1 MSMERC
7 ILLIIKTM
15 DKKSII
21 GLILIFGI
29 FVGYMFWVAP
39 SKEEMA
45 ERQRIYDSTMAANLE
60 AQRVADSIEAAKA
73 RQDSLLMAGD
83 SAATYAAMDEAFGA
97 HRRVQD
103 MGVFNSAAER
113 NSYGFR
119 VRNERMDLFFNTRG
133 AMVNEVI
140 LKDYRT
146 YDSND
151 LVLITP
157 SKDNMNLV
165 FSTEDNRVVNTKDL
179 TFTAYIEGQEVLPET
194 LVLEGDDSLAIS
206 FRAEVEDSV
215 NHGYLEFLYT
225 IHGDSYEVGFDIN
238 FVGLEKV
245 VRNTPY
251 MDFQWQNRMLRQEK
265 VNSGSRGKSNR
276 NSDRERY
283 YSSIYYKAPSDK
295 SPDNLAMGQDK
306 QKQVK
311 TNLEWVA
318 FKDQYFAAILNAEGS
333 VPFENADIEVRTN
346 KRDTARNY
354 LTDMR
359 AVIGIPYEQGNP
371 HMHMGFYYG
380 PTKLRDLRAMHRG
393 YDRMLPLGWTIISK
407 SISRWLIVPVFNL
420 LEGFNW
426 NYGIIIIVFTLLIR
440 LVLLPL
446 VFKSYQGGAIM
457 RILKPEMDALNKKY
471 PAQEQAMQK
480 QQAMMALQKK
490 AGYSPVAG
498 CLPVLIQMP
507 FLTAMFMFFPIAIEL
522 RQKPFLWCSDL
533 SNYDSILDFGFNIPL
548 YGDHI
553 SLFCLL
559 MFGMQFFYTWYTM
572 KQQAG
577 TQSMP
582 GMKFMMYFMPFLM
595 LFIFNSQSAGLN
607 LYYLVSLT
615 FTMCTMMLIRRFTS
629 EKKVRARMAAYDLK
643 HQKDNGKKK
652 KSSFAQ
658 RLEEMQKMAEQMQKE
673 QKKR

>member
-1 MSMERC
+1 
-7 ILLIIKTM
+7 M

-21 GLILIFGI
+21 GLVLIFAI

-45 ERQRIYDSTMAANLE
+45 ERQRVYDSMVAANVE
-60 AQRVADSIEAAKA
+60 AQRIEDSIAAAIARADSLAA
-73 RQDSLLMAGD
+73 AGD
-83 SAATYAAMDEAFGA
+83 SVLPGTT
-97 HRRVQD
+97 RRVQD
-103 MGVFNSAAER
+103 MGVFNAAAQGEVQSITVSNDR
-113 NSYGFR
+113 MTMELNTLGAR
-119 VRNERMDLFFNTRG
+119 VDRVVL
-133 AMVNEVI
+133 A
-140 LKDYRT
+140 DYQT
-146 YDSND
+146 YDSNE

-157 SKDNMNLV
+157 SESNMNLI

-179 TFTAYIEGQEVLPET
+179 VFTPYVNGVEVESGEWR
-194 LVLEGDDSLAIS
+194 VENEDSTVVS
-206 FRAEVEDSV
+206 FRAAIEGDSTMQQDA
-215 NHGYLEFLYT
+215 YLEFAYT
-225 IHGDSYEVGFDIN
+225 IRGGSYEVGFDIN
-238 FVGLEKV
+238 FVGLGKV

-283 YSSIYYKAPSDK
+283 YSSIYYKTPKDK
-295 SPDNLAMGQDK
+295 NPDNVGLGQDK
-306 QKQVK
+306 SKQVK
-311 TNLEWVA
+311 TNLDWVA
-318 FKDQYFAAILNAEGS
+318 FKDQYFAAIVTAEGN
-333 VPFENADIEVRTN
+333 VPFENAEVEVVTD
-346 KRDTARNY
+346 KRDTAANY

-359 AVIGIPYEQGNP
+359 AVIGLQYDEKAPQ
-371 HMHMGFYYG
+371 MHMGFYYG

-393 YDRMLPLGWTIISK
+393 YERMLPLGWTIISK
-407 SISRWLIVPVFNL
+407 SISRYLIVPVFNF
-420 LEGFNW
+420 LEKFNW
-426 NYGIIIIVFTLLIR
+426 NYGIIIIIFTLLIR

-457 RILKPEMDALNKKY
+457 RILKPEMEALNKKY

-480 QQAMMALQKK
+480 QQAMMAIQKK
-490 AGYSPVAG
+490 AGYSPMAG
-498 CLPVLIQMP
+498 CLPILIQMP

-522 RQKPFLWCSDL
+522 RQKSFLWCDDL

-582 GMKFMMYFMPFLM
+582 GMKFMMYFMPFMM

-607 LYYLVSLT
+607 LYYLISLT

-629 EKKVRARMAAYDLK
+629 EKKVRARMAAYDQK
-643 HQKDNGKKK
+643 HANDKGKGKK
-652 KSSFAQ
+652 KSSFAK
-658 RLEEMQKMAEQMQKE
+658 RLEELQKQAEQMQK
-673 QKKR
+673 QQNRR

>member
-1 MSMERC
+1 
-7 ILLIIKTM
+7 M

-21 GLILIFGI
+21 GLVLIFAI

-45 ERQRIYDSTMAANLE
+45 ERQRVYDSTMQANLE
-60 AQRVADSIEAAKA
+60 AQRIEDSIVAAKA
-73 RQDSLLMAGD
+73 LQDSLLMAGD
-83 SAATYAAMDEAFGA
+83 TTLVQGA
-97 HRRVQD
+97 VRKVSD
-103 MGVFNSAAER
+103 MGAFNAAAQGEER
-113 NSYGFR
+113 KYELFTDLMHIEFSNVGAR
-119 VRNERMDLFFNTRG
+119 VDRVVL
-133 AMVNEVI
+133 A
-140 LKDYRT
+140 DYLT
-146 YDSND
+146 YDSNE

-157 SKDNMNLV
+157 SEENMNLV

-179 TFTAYIEGQEVLPET
+179 VFVPYLDGTPWNELNSTAACK
-194 LVLEGDDSLAIS
+194 GDDSAVVS
-206 FRAEVEDSV
+206 FRAEINDSV

-225 IHGDSYEVGFDIN
+225 VHGDNYEVDFDIN
-238 FVGLEKV
+238 FVGLGGV
-245 VRNTPY
+245 VRETPY

-283 YSSIYYKAPSDK
+283 YSSIYYKGPK
-295 SPDNLAMGQDK
+295 EKNPNNVGMGQDK

-311 TNLEWVA
+311 TTLDWVA
-318 FKDQYFAAILNAEGS
+318 FKDQYFAAIINAEGG
-333 VPFENADIEVRTN
+333 VPFENADLAVATD
-346 KRDTARNY
+346 KRDTAKNY
-354 LTDMR
+354 MTDMN
-359 AVIGIPYEQGNP
+359 AVIGLPYDANNGKMQ
-371 HMHMGFYYG
+371 MSFYYG
-380 PTKLRDLRAMHRG
+380 PTKLRDLRKMHRG

-407 SISRWLIVPVFNL
+407 SISRYLIIPVFNF
-420 LEGFNW
+420 LERFNW

-490 AGYSPVAG
+490 AGYSPMAG

-522 RQKPFLWCSDL
+522 RQKPFLWCNDL

-582 GMKFMMYFMPFLM
+582 GMKFMMYFMPFMM

-607 LYYLVSLT
+607 LYYLISLT

-643 HQKDNGKKK
+643 HANDKGKKKK
-652 KSSFAQ
+652 KSSFQQ
-658 RLEEMQKMAEQMQKE
+658 RLEELQKQAEQMQKQQ
-673 QKKR
+673 QKR

>member
-1 MSMERC
+1 
-7 ILLIIKTM
+7 M

-21 GLILIFGI
+21 GLVLIFGI

-45 ERQRIYDSTMAANLE
+45 ERQRVYDSMVAANAE
-60 AQRVADSIEAAKA
+60 AQRIEDSILAEKG
-73 RQDSLLMAGD
+73 RLDSLAAAGD
-83 SAATYAAMDEAFGA
+83 TVLPGMQ
-97 HRRVQD
+97 RKVQD
-103 MGVFNSAAER
+103 MGVFNAAAQGEAQSVTVS
-113 NSYGFR
+113 NSLMT
-119 VRNERMDLFFNTRG
+119 VEFNTLGGR
-133 AMVNEVI
+133 VDRVV
-140 LKDYRT
+140 LKDYQT
-146 YDSND
+146 YDSNE

-157 SKDNMNLV
+157 SEDNMNLI

-179 TFTAYIEGQEVLPET
+179 VFTPIVDKTDLENEDSTEVR
-194 LVLEGDDSLAIS
+194 
-206 FRAEVEDSV
+206 FRAAIDST
-215 NHGYLEFLYT
+215 NANYLEFVYT
-225 IHGDSYEVGFDIN
+225 IRGNSYEVGFDIN
-238 FVGLEKV
+238 FVGLQQV
-245 VRNTPY
+245 VRETPY

-283 YSSIYYKAPSDK
+283 YSSIYYKTPKDK
-295 SPDNLAMGQDK
+295 NPDNVGLGQDK

-311 TNLEWVA
+311 TNLDWVA
-318 FKDQYFAAILNAEGS
+318 FKDQYFAAIFTAEGN
-333 VPFENADIEVRTN
+333 VPFENAEVEVATD
-346 KRDTARNY
+346 KRDTAANY

-359 AVIGIPYEQGNP
+359 AVIGLQYDKNNP
-371 HMHMGFYYG
+371 SMHMGFYYG

-393 YDRMLPLGWTIISK
+393 YERMLPLGWTIISK
-407 SISRWLIVPVFNL
+407 SISRYLIIPVFNF
-420 LEGFNW
+420 LEKFGW

-446 VFKSYQGGAIM
+446 VYKSYQGGAIM

-471 PAQEQAMQK
+471 PKQEQAMQK
-480 QQAMMALQKK
+480 QQEMMALQKK
-490 AGYSPVAG
+490 AGYSPMAG
-498 CLPVLIQMP
+498 CLPILIQMP

-522 RQKPFLWCSDL
+522 RQKPFLWCPDL
-533 SNYDSILDFGFNIPL
+533 STYDSILDFGFNIPL

-582 GMKFMMYFMPFLM
+582 GMKLVMYFMPFMM

-607 LYYLVSLT
+607 LYYLISLT
-615 FTMCTMMLIRRFTS
+615 FTMTVMMLIRRFTS
-629 EKKVRARMAAYDLK
+629 EQKVRARMVAYDHK
-643 HQKDNGKKK
+643 HAADKGKGNKK
-652 KSSFAQ
+652 KSSFAK
-658 RLEEMQKMAEQMQKE
+658 RLEELQKQAELMQKQQN
-673 QKKR
+673 KR

>member
-1 MSMERC
+1 
-7 ILLIIKTM
+7 M

-21 GLILIFGI
+21 GLVLIFAI

-45 ERQRIYDSTMAANLE
+45 ERQRVYDSTMQANLE
-60 AQRVADSIEAAKA
+60 AQRIEDSIAAAKA
-73 RQDSLLMAGD
+73 LQDSLLMAGD
-83 SAATYAAMDEAFGA
+83 TTLVQGA
-97 HRRVQD
+97 ERKVQD
-103 MGVFNSAAER
+103 MGVFNAAAQGEA
-113 NSYGFR
+113 R
-119 VRNERMDLFFNTRG
+119 VITVSNNCMTMEFNTLG
-133 AMVNEVI
+133 ARVDRVV
-140 LKDYRT
+140 LADYLT
-146 YDSND
+146 YDSNE

-157 SKDNMNLV
+157 SEENMNLV

-179 TFTAYIEGQEVLPET
+179 IFTPYIYGKAAENNEWTVK
-194 LVLEGDDSLAIS
+194 EGDSLTIS
-206 FRAEVEDSV
+206 FRAEVADSLT
-215 NHGYLEFLYT
+215 NGYLEFAYI
-225 IHGDSYEVGFDIN
+225 IHDNHEVDFDIN
-238 FVGLEKV
+238 FVGLGGV
-245 VRNTPY
+245 VRETPY
-251 MDFQWQNRMLRQEK
+251 MDFHWQNRMLRQEK

-283 YSSIYYKAPSDK
+283 YSSIYYKGPK
-295 SPDNLAMGQDK
+295 EKNPNNVGMGQDK

-311 TNLEWVA
+311 TTLDWVA
-318 FKDQYFAAILNAEGS
+318 FKDQYFAAIINAEGG
-333 VPFENADIEVRTN
+333 VPFENADLAVVTD
-346 KRDTARNY
+346 KRDTAKNY
-354 LTDMR
+354 MTDMN
-359 AVIGIPYEQGNP
+359 AVIGLPYDANNGKMQ
-371 HMHMGFYYG
+371 MSFYYG
-380 PTKLRDLRAMHRG
+380 PTKLRDLRKMHRG

-407 SISRWLIVPVFNL
+407 SISRYLIIPVFNF
-420 LEGFNW
+420 LERFNW

-490 AGYSPVAG
+490 AGYSPMAG

-522 RQKPFLWCSDL
+522 RQKPFLWCNDL

-582 GMKFMMYFMPFLM
+582 GMKFMMYFMPFMM

-607 LYYLVSLT
+607 LYYLISLT

-643 HQKDNGKKK
+643 HANDKGKKKK
-652 KSSFAQ
+652 KSSFQQ
-658 RLEEMQKMAEQMQKE
+658 RLEELQKQAEQMQKQQ
-673 QKKR
+673 QKR

>member
-1 MSMERC
+1 
-7 ILLIIKTM
+7 M

-21 GLILIFGI
+21 GLVLIFAI

-45 ERQRIYDSTMAANLE
+45 ERQRVYDSMVAANAE
-60 AQRVADSIEAAKA
+60 AQRIEDSIAAEKA
-73 RQDSLLMAGD
+73 RMDSL
-83 SAATYAAMDEAFGA
+83 AATGDTVLPGTT
-97 HRRVQD
+97 RRVQD
-103 MGVFNSAAER
+103 MGVFNAAAQGEAQTLTVS
-113 NSYGFR
+113 NNLMS
-119 VRNERMDLFFNTRG
+119 VEFNTLG
-133 AMVNEVI
+133 ARVDRVV
-140 LKDYRT
+140 LKDYLT
-146 YDSND
+146 YDSNE

-157 SKDNMNLV
+157 SEENMNLI

-179 TFTAYIEGQEVLPET
+179 VFTPIVDKTELGNEDSTEVR
-194 LVLEGDDSLAIS
+194 
-206 FRAEVEDSV
+206 FRAAVDSS
-215 NHGYLEFLYT
+215 NANYLEFVYT
-225 IHGDSYEVGFDIN
+225 IRGNSYEVAFDIN
-238 FVGLEKV
+238 FVGLKEV

-283 YSSIYYKAPSDK
+283 YSSIYYKTPNDK
-295 SPDNLAMGQDK
+295 NPDNLGLGQDK

-311 TNLEWVA
+311 TNLDWVA
-318 FKDQYFAAILNAEGS
+318 FKDQYFAAIITAENNT
-333 VPFENADIEVRTN
+333 PFENADIEVSTD
-346 KRDTARNY
+346 KRDTAANY

-359 AVIGIPYEQGNP
+359 AIIGLQYDEKAPQ
-371 HMHMGFYYG
+371 MHLGFYYG

-393 YDRMLPLGWTIISK
+393 YERMLPLGWTIISK
-407 SISRWLIVPVFNL
+407 SISRYLIIPVFNY
-420 LEGFNW
+420 LERFNW

-471 PAQEQAMQK
+471 PKQEQAMQK
-480 QQAMMALQKK
+480 QQEMMALQKK
-490 AGYSPVAG
+490 AGYSPMAG
-498 CLPVLIQMP
+498 CLPILIQMP

-522 RQKPFLWCSDL
+522 RQKPFLWCPDL

-582 GMKFMMYFMPFLM
+582 GMKFMMYFMPFMM

-607 LYYLVSLT
+607 LYYLISLT
-615 FTMCTMMLIRRFTS
+615 FTMCTMMLIRRFNS
-629 EKKVRARMAAYDLK
+629 EKEVRARMVAYDHK
-643 HQKDNGKKK
+643 HAADKGKGKK
-652 KSSFAQ
+652 KSSFAK
-658 RLEEMQKMAEQMQKE
+658 RLEELQKQAEQMQK
-673 QKKR
+673 QQNRK

>member
-1 MSMERC
+1 
-7 ILLIIKTM
+7 M

-21 GLILIFGI
+21 GLVLIFAI

-45 ERQRIYDSTMAANLE
+45 ERQRVYDSTMQANLE
-60 AQRVADSIEAAKA
+60 AQRIEDSIAAAKA
-73 RQDSLLMAGD
+73 LQDSLAAAGD
-83 SAATYAAMDEAFGA
+83 TTLVQGA
-97 HRRVQD
+97 VRKVAD
-103 MGVFNSAAER
+103 MGAFNSATQGEA
-113 NSYGFR
+113 R
-119 VRNERMDLFFNTRG
+119 VITVSNNCMTMEFNTLG
-133 AMVNEVI
+133 ARVDRVV
-140 LKDYRT
+140 LADYLT
-146 YDSND
+146 YDSNE

-157 SKDNMNLV
+157 SEENMNLV

-179 TFTAYIEGQEVLPET
+179 IFTPYIYGKAAENNEWTVK
-194 LVLEGDDSLAIS
+194 EGDSLTIS
-206 FRAEVEDSV
+206 FRAEVADSLT
-215 NHGYLEFLYT
+215 NGYLEFAYI
-225 IHGDSYEVGFDIN
+225 IHDNHEVDFDIN
-238 FVGLEKV
+238 FVGLGGV
-245 VRNTPY
+245 VRETPY
-251 MDFQWQNRMLRQEK
+251 MDFHWQNRMLRQEK

-283 YSSIYYKAPSDK
+283 YSSIYYKGPK
-295 SPDNLAMGQDK
+295 EKNPNNVGMGQDK

-311 TNLEWVA
+311 TTLDWVA
-318 FKDQYFAAILNAEGS
+318 FKDQYFAAIINAEGG
-333 VPFENADIEVRTN
+333 VPFENADLAVATD
-346 KRDTARNY
+346 KRDTAKNY
-354 LTDMR
+354 MTDMN
-359 AVIGIPYEQGNP
+359 AVIGLPYDAGNGK
-371 HMHMGFYYG
+371 MQMSFYYG
-380 PTKLRDLRAMHRG
+380 PTKLRDLRKMHRG

-407 SISRWLIVPVFNL
+407 SISRYLIIPVFNF
-420 LEGFNW
+420 LERFNW

-490 AGYSPVAG
+490 AGYSPMAG

-522 RQKPFLWCSDL
+522 RQKPFLWCNDL

-582 GMKFMMYFMPFLM
+582 GMKFMMYFMPFMM

-607 LYYLVSLT
+607 LYYLISLT

-643 HQKDNGKKK
+643 HANDKGKKKK
-652 KSSFAQ
+652 KSSFQQ
-658 RLEEMQKMAEQMQKE
+658 RLEELQKQAEQMQK
-673 QKKR
+673 QQNRR

>member
-1 MSMERC
+1 
-7 ILLIIKTM
+7 M

-21 GLILIFGI
+21 GLVLIFAI

-39 SKEEMA
+39 SKEELA
-45 ERQRIYDSTMAANLE
+45 ERQRVYDSTMQAQLE
-60 AQRVADSIEAAKA
+60 EQRIADSIAAEQA
-73 RQDSLLMAGD
+73 RLDSLAAAGD
-83 SAATYAAMDEAFGA
+83 TTVQHIAG
-97 HRRVQD
+97 RRVQD
-103 MGVFNSAAER
+103 MGVFNAAAQGE
-113 NSYGFR
+113 
-119 VRNERMDLFFNTRG
+119 VRSFTMSNHLMTVEFNTLG
-133 AMVNEVI
+133 ARVDRVV
-140 LKDYRT
+140 LTDYQT
-146 YDSND
+146 YDSNE

-157 SKDNMNLV
+157 SEDNMNLV
-165 FSTEDNRVVNTKDL
+165 FSTEDNRVINTKDL
-179 TFTAYIEGQEVLPET
+179 VFVPYLGDTDRPVYNSLLDNELALDLEEVLR
-194 LVLEGDDSLAIS
+194 VR
-206 FRAEVEDSV
+206 FRAEIDDSV
-215 NHGYLEFLYT
+215 NPGYLEFAYT
-225 IHGDSYEVGFDIN
+225 MHGDSYEVDFDIN
-238 FVGLEKV
+238 FVGLKEV

-283 YSSIYYKAPSDK
+283 YSSIYYKTPKDK
-295 SPDNLAMGQDK
+295 SPDNLTMGQDK

-311 TNLEWVA
+311 VNLDWVA
-318 FKDQYFAAILNAEGS
+318 FKDQYFAAIINAEGG
-333 VPFENADIEVRTN
+333 VPFENAALAVMTDKN
-346 KRDTARNY
+346 DTARNY
-354 LTDMR
+354 LTDMG
-359 AVIGIPYEQGNP
+359 AVIGLQYDENHPE
-371 HMHMGFYYG
+371 MHMSWYYG
-380 PTKLRDLRAMHRG
+380 PTKLRDLRKMHRG

-407 SISRWLIVPVFNL
+407 SISRYLIVPVFNF
-420 LEGFNW
+420 LERFNW

-471 PAQEQAMQK
+471 PTQEQAMQK

-490 AGYSPVAG
+490 AGYSPMAG

-522 RQKPFLWCSDL
+522 RQKPFLWCPDL

-582 GMKFMMYFMPFLM
+582 GMKFMMYFMPFMM

-607 LYYLVSLT
+607 LYYLISLT

-629 EKKVRARMAAYDLK
+629 EKKVRARMAAYDAK
-643 HQKDNGKKK
+643 HANGKGNKPK
-652 KSSFAQ
+652 KSKFQQ
-658 RLEEMQKMAEQMQKE
+658 RLEELQKQAEQMQKQ
-673 QKKR
+673 QKR

>member
-1 MSMERC
+1 
-7 ILLIIKTM
+7 M

-21 GLILIFGI
+21 GLVLIFAI

-45 ERQRIYDSTMAANLE
+45 ERQRVYDSTMQANLE
-60 AQRVADSIEAAKA
+60 AQRIEDSIAAAKA
-73 RQDSLLMAGD
+73 LQDSLAAAGD
-83 SAATYAAMDEAFGA
+83 TTLMQGAVRKVGDMGAFNAATQGE
-97 HRRVQD
+97 
-103 MGVFNSAAER
+103 
-113 NSYGFR
+113 
-119 VRNERMDLFFNTRG
+119 VRSFTMSNHLMTVEFNTLG
-133 AMVNEVI
+133 ARVDRVV
-140 LKDYRT
+140 LTDYLT
-146 YDSND
+146 YDSNE

-157 SKDNMNLV
+157 SEDNMNLV
-165 FSTEDNRVVNTKDL
+165 FSTEDNRVINTKDL
-179 TFTAYIEGQEVLPET
+179 VFVPYLGDTDRPVYNSLIDNELALDLEEVLR
-194 LVLEGDDSLAIS
+194 VR
-206 FRAEVEDSV
+206 FRAEIDDSA
-215 NHGYLEFLYT
+215 NHGYLEFAYT
-225 IHGDSYEVGFDIN
+225 MHGDSYEVDFDIN
-238 FVGLEKV
+238 FVGLSGV

-283 YSSIYYKAPSDK
+283 YSSIYYKGPK
-295 SPDNLAMGQDK
+295 EKNPNNVGMGQDK

-311 TNLEWVA
+311 TGLDWVA
-318 FKDQYFAAILNAEGS
+318 FKDQYFAAILNSEGG
-333 VPFENADIEVRTN
+333 VPFENADLAVMTD
-346 KRDTARNY
+346 KRDSAANY
-354 LTDMR
+354 LTDMG
-359 AVIGIPYEQGNP
+359 AVIGLPYDANTGKMQ
-371 HMHMGFYYG
+371 MSWYYG
-380 PTKLRDLRAMHRG
+380 PTKLRDLRKMHRG

-407 SISRWLIVPVFNL
+407 SISRYLIIPVFNF
-420 LEGFNW
+420 LERFGW

-490 AGYSPVAG
+490 AGYSPMAG

-522 RQKPFLWCSDL
+522 RQKSFLWCPDL

-559 MFGMQFFYTWYTM
+559 MFGVQFFYTWYTM
-572 KQQAG
+572 QQQAG

-582 GMKFMMYFMPFLM
+582 GMKFMMYFMPFMM

-607 LYYLVSLT
+607 LYYLISIS
-615 FTMCTMMLIRRFTS
+615 FTMVVMILIRRFTS
-629 EKKVRARMAAYDLK
+629 EKKVRARMAAYDAK
-643 HQKDNGKKK
+643 HSGKNAKPK
-652 KSSFAQ
+652 KSSFQQ
-658 RLEEMQKMAEQMQKE
+658 RLEQLQKQAEQMQKQ
-673 QKKR
+673 QKR